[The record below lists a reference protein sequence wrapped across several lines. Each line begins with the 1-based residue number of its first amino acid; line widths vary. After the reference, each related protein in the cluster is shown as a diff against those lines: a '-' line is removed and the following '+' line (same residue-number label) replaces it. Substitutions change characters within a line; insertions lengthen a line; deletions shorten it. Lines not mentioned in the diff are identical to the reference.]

1 MEEIDPTLYGV
12 VGYHENVAFGRM
24 SGCRRYTWEVT
35 RKDDESYRE
44 RESRIQ
50 GGIAKASMLSLDFS
64 SRVCEGRSLE
74 VVGGV
79 RKGEADKF

>member
-1 MEEIDPTLYGV
+1 MG
-12 VGYHENVAFGRM
+12 GYKE
-24 SGCRRYTWEVT
+24 
-35 RKDDESYRE
+35 DDESDRE

-50 GGIAKASMLSLDFS
+50 GGIAKVSMISLDFS